1 MKSGV
6 GDTIVWIYHAFFE
19 PGTGGNKRETE
30 HEQGLW
36 LLRRALRERYGIGC
50 GEGRMPELVEGAH
63 GKPYLKEYPLIHF
76 NISHCMGLAVL
87 AIGDCTVGIDAECV
101 RPYREPLLK
110 RVLSDAELRQM
121 KEAGESEREELFF
134 RFWTLKESY
143 VKAVGCG
150 ITVPLQDISFQI
162 GKNGE
167 IACEKTGWSFRQ
179 WKLAEKYIVSACVAG
194 EGEIRLAEQEEQP

>member
-1 MKSGV
+1 M
-6 GDTIVWIYHAFFE
+6 VWIYHAFFE

-87 AIGDCTVGIDAECV
+87 AIGDCVVGIDAECV

-110 RVLSDAELRQM
+110 RVLSAAELRQM
-121 KEAGESEREELFF
+121 EEAGESEREELFF

>member
-1 MKSGV
+1 M
-6 GDTIVWIYHAFFE
+6 VWIYHAFFE

-63 GKPYLKEYPLIHF
+63 GKPYLKEYPQIHF

-121 KEAGESEREELFF
+121 EEAGESEREELFF

>member
-1 MKSGV
+1 M
-6 GDTIVWIYHAFFE
+6 VWIYHAFFE

-36 LLRRALRERYGIGC
+36 LLRRALRERSGIGC
-50 GEGRMPELVEGAH
+50 GEGRTPELVEGAH

-87 AIGDCTVGIDAECV
+87 AIGDCVVGIDAECV

-121 KEAGESEREELFF
+121 EEAGESEREELFF

>member
-1 MKSGV
+1 M
-6 GDTIVWIYHAFFE
+6 VWIYRAFFE

-30 HEQGLW
+30 HEQGLL
-36 LLRRALRERYGIGC
+36 LLRRALREQYGIDC
-50 GEGRMPELVEGAH
+50 GDGRKPDLIEGAH
-63 GKPYLKEYPLIHF
+63 GKPYLREYPQIQF

-87 AIGDCTVGIDAECV
+87 AVGECSVGIDVEYV

-110 RVLSDAELRQM
+110 RVLSAAELRQM
-121 KEAGESEREELFF
+121 EAAGEAGREELFF

-162 GKNGE
+162 GDDGE
-167 IACEKTGWSFRQ
+167 ITCEKTGWKFRQ
-179 WKLAEKYIVSACVAG
+179 WILAGGYVLSACVWG
-194 EGEIRLAEQEEQP
+194 EGEIRLAEQEERP

>member
-1 MKSGV
+1 M
-6 GDTIVWIYHAFFE
+6 VWIYHAFFE

-30 HEQGLW
+30 HEQGRW

>member
-1 MKSGV
+1 M
-6 GDTIVWIYHAFFE
+6 VWIYHAFFE

-87 AIGDCTVGIDAECV
+87 AIGDCVVGIDAECV

>member
-1 MKSGV
+1 M
-6 GDTIVWIYHAFFE
+6 VWIYHAFFE

-179 WKLAEKYIVSACVAG
+179 WKLAEKYIVSAYVAG

>member
-1 MKSGV
+1 M
-6 GDTIVWIYHAFFE
+6 VWIYRAFFE

-30 HEQGLW
+30 HEQGLL
-36 LLRRALRERYGIGC
+36 LLRRALREQYGIDG
-50 GEGRMPELVEGAH
+50 GDGRKPDLIEGAH
-63 GKPYLKEYPLIHF
+63 GKPYLREYPQIQF

-87 AIGDCTVGIDAECV
+87 AVGDCSVGIDVEYV

-110 RVLSDAELRQM
+110 RVLSEAELRQM
-121 KEAGESEREELFF
+121 EAAGEAGREELFF

-194 EGEIRLAEQEEQP
+194 EGEIRLAEQEERP

>member
-1 MKSGV
+1 M
-6 GDTIVWIYHAFFE
+6 VWIYRAFFE

-30 HEQGLW
+30 HEQGLL
-36 LLRRALRERYGIGC
+36 LLRRALREQYGIDC
-50 GEGRMPELVEGAH
+50 GDGRKPDLMEGAH
-63 GKPYLKEYPLIHF
+63 GKPYLREYPQIQF

-87 AIGDCTVGIDAECV
+87 AVGDCSVGIDVEYV

-110 RVLSDAELRQM
+110 RVLSETGLRQM
-121 KEAGESEREELFF
+121 EEGGEAGREELFF

-162 GKNGE
+162 GDDGG
-167 IACEKTGWSFRQ
+167 ITCEKTGWKFRQ
-179 WKLAEKYIVSACVAG
+179 WILAGGYVLSACVSG
-194 EGEIRLAEQEEQP
+194 EGEIRLAEQEGRP

>member
-1 MKSGV
+1 M
-6 GDTIVWIYHAFFE
+6 VWIYRAFFE

-30 HEQGLW
+30 HEQGLL
-36 LLRRALRERYGIGC
+36 LLRRALREQYGIDC
-50 GEGRMPELVEGAH
+50 GDGRKPDLMEGAH
-63 GKPYLKEYPLIHF
+63 GKPYLREYPQIQF

-87 AIGDCTVGIDAECV
+87 AVGDCSVGIDVEYV

-110 RVLSDAELRQM
+110 RVLSAAELRQM
-121 KEAGESEREELFF
+121 EAAGEAGREELFF

-162 GKNGE
+162 GDDGG
-167 IACEKTGWSFRQ
+167 ITCEKTGWKFRQ
-179 WKLAEKYIVSACVAG
+179 WILAGGYVLSACVSG
-194 EGEIRLAEQEEQP
+194 EGEIRLAEQEGRP

>member
-1 MKSGV
+1 M
-6 GDTIVWIYHAFFE
+6 VWIYRAFFE

-30 HEQGLW
+30 HEQGLL
-36 LLRRALRERYGIGC
+36 LLRRALREQYGIDC
-50 GEGRMPELVEGAH
+50 GDGRKPDLIEGAH
-63 GKPYLKEYPLIHF
+63 GKPYLREYPQIQF

-87 AIGDCTVGIDAECV
+87 AIGDCSVGIDVEYV

-110 RVLSDAELRQM
+110 RVLSAAELRQM
-121 KEAGESEREELFF
+121 EAAGEAGREELFF

-162 GKNGE
+162 GDDGG
-167 IACEKTGWSFRQ
+167 ITCEKTGWKFRQ
-179 WKLAEKYIVSACVAG
+179 WILAGGYVLSACVSG
-194 EGEIRLAEQEEQP
+194 EGEIRLAEQEERP

>member
-1 MKSGV
+1 MFL
-6 GDTIVWIYHAFFE
+6 IYHAFFE

>member
-1 MKSGV
+1 M
-6 GDTIVWIYHAFFE
+6 VWIYHAFFE

-50 GEGRMPELVEGAH
+50 GEGRTPELVEGAH

-101 RPYREPLLK
+101 RPYREPLL
-110 RVLSDAELRQM
+110 
-121 KEAGESEREELFF
+121 
-134 RFWTLKESY
+134 
-143 VKAVGCG
+143 
-150 ITVPLQDISFQI
+150 
-162 GKNGE
+162 
-167 IACEKTGWSFRQ
+167 
-179 WKLAEKYIVSACVAG
+179 
-194 EGEIRLAEQEEQP
+194 

>member
-1 MKSGV
+1 M
-6 GDTIVWIYHAFFE
+6 VWIYHAFFE

-87 AIGDCTVGIDAECV
+87 AIGDCVVGIDAECV

-121 KEAGESEREELFF
+121 EEAGESEREELFF

>member
-1 MKSGV
+1 M
-6 GDTIVWIYHAFFE
+6 VWIYRAFFE

-30 HEQGLW
+30 HEQGLL
-36 LLRRALRERYGIGC
+36 LLRRALREQYGIDC
-50 GEGRMPELVEGAH
+50 GDGRKPVLIEGAH
-63 GKPYLKEYPLIHF
+63 GKPYLREYPQIQF

-87 AIGDCTVGIDAECV
+87 GVGDCSVGIDVEYV

-110 RVLSDAELRQM
+110 RVLSEAELRQM
-121 KEAGESEREELFF
+121 EAAGEAGREELFF

-162 GKNGE
+162 GDDGE
-167 IACEKTGWSFRQ
+167 ITCEKTGWKFRQ
-179 WKLAEKYIVSACVAG
+179 WILAGGYVLSACVWG
-194 EGEIRLAEQEEQP
+194 EGEIRLAEQEERP

>member
-1 MKSGV
+1 M
-6 GDTIVWIYHAFFE
+6 VWIYRAFFE

-30 HEQGLW
+30 HEQGLL
-36 LLRRALRERYGIGC
+36 LLRRALREQYGIDC
-50 GEGRMPELVEGAH
+50 GDGRKPDLMEGAH
-63 GKPYLKEYPLIHF
+63 GKPYLREYPQIQF

-87 AIGDCTVGIDAECV
+87 AVGDCSVGIDVEYV

-110 RVLSDAELRQM
+110 RVLSETELRQM
-121 KEAGESEREELFF
+121 EAAGEAGREELFF

-162 GKNGE
+162 GDNGG
-167 IACEKTGWSFRQ
+167 IICEKTGWKFRQ
-179 WKLAEKYIVSACVAG
+179 WILAGGYVLSACVSG
-194 EGEIRLAEQEEQP
+194 EGEIRLAEQEGRP

>member
-1 MKSGV
+1 M
-6 GDTIVWIYHAFFE
+6 VWIYHAFFE
-19 PGTGGNKRETE
+19 PGTCGNKRETE

-36 LLRRALRERYGIGC
+36 LLRRALRERYGIEC
-50 GEGRMPELVEGAH
+50 REGRPPELVEGAH
-63 GKPYLKEYPLIHF
+63 GKPYLKEYPQIHF

-121 KEAGESEREELFF
+121 EEAGESEREELFF

-179 WKLAEKYIVSACVAG
+179 WKLAEKYIVSA
-194 EGEIRLAEQEEQP
+194 

>member
-1 MKSGV
+1 M
-6 GDTIVWIYHAFFE
+6 VWIYHAFFE

-179 WKLAEKYIVSACVAG
+179 WKLAEKYIVSA
-194 EGEIRLAEQEEQP
+194 

>member
-1 MKSGV
+1 M
-6 GDTIVWIYHAFFE
+6 VWIYRAFFE

-30 HEQGLW
+30 HEQGLL
-36 LLRRALRERYGIGC
+36 LLRRALREQYGIDC
-50 GEGRMPELVEGAH
+50 GDGRKPDLMEGAH
-63 GKPYLKEYPLIHF
+63 GKPYLREYPQIQF

-87 AIGDCTVGIDAECV
+87 AVGDCSVGIDVEYV

-110 RVLSDAELRQM
+110 RVLSAAELRQM
-121 KEAGESEREELFF
+121 EAAGEAGREELFF

-162 GKNGE
+162 GDDGG
-167 IACEKTGWSFRQ
+167 ITCEKTGWKFRQ
-179 WKLAEKYIVSACVAG
+179 WILAGGYVLSACVSG
-194 EGEIRLAEQEEQP
+194 EGEIRLAEQEERP

>member
-1 MKSGV
+1 M
-6 GDTIVWIYHAFFE
+6 VWIYRAFFE

-30 HEQGLW
+30 HEQGLL
-36 LLRRALRERYGIGC
+36 LLRRALREQYGIDC
-50 GEGRMPELVEGAH
+50 GDGRKPDLMEGAH
-63 GKPYLKEYPLIHF
+63 GKPYLREYPQIQF

-87 AIGDCTVGIDAECV
+87 AVGDCSVGIDVEYV

-110 RVLSDAELRQM
+110 RVLSAAELRQM
-121 KEAGESEREELFF
+121 EAAGEAGREELFF

-162 GKNGE
+162 GDDEG
-167 IACEKTGWSFRQ
+167 ITCEKTGWKFRQ
-179 WKLAEKYIVSACVAG
+179 WILAGGYVLSACVSG
-194 EGEIRLAEQEEQP
+194 EGEIRLAEQEGRP

>member
-1 MKSGV
+1 M
-6 GDTIVWIYHAFFE
+6 VWIYHAFFE

-121 KEAGESEREELFF
+121 KEAGESEREE
-134 RFWTLKESY
+134 SY

>member
-1 MKSGV
+1 M
-6 GDTIVWIYHAFFE
+6 VWIYHAFFE

-150 ITVPLQDISFQI
+150 TVSYTHLTLP
-162 GKNGE
+162 
-167 IACEKTGWSFRQ
+167 T
-179 WKLAEKYIVSACVAG
+179 KLEV
-194 EGEIRLAEQEEQP
+194 

>member
-1 MKSGV
+1 M
-6 GDTIVWIYHAFFE
+6 VWIYHAFFE

-36 LLRRALRERYGIGC
+36 LLRRAQRERYGIGC

>member
-1 MKSGV
+1 M
-6 GDTIVWIYHAFFE
+6 VWIYHAFFE

-63 GKPYLKEYPLIHF
+63 GKPYLKEYPQIHF